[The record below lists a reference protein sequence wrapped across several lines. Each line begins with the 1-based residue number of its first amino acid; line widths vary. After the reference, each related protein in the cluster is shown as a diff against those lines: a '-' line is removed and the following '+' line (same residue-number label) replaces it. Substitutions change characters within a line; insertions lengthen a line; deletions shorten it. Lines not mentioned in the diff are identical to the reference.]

1 VGGNL
6 EHRLMGRQTGFFT
19 LPEDDRI
26 LLESCE
32 QRGIR
37 AIPALIRT
45 GALIGPMAPLAFKR
59 PEGSG
64 MFYLLPAGAPLE
76 AAVYEP
82 TDDPSHSVVMPH
94 KSALLQ
100 FVTCRREGDA
110 IADGRIYF
118 DTRRPNRW
126 YENVRRDFESLSRK
140 IKSWPS
146 TDRFRFHVGPT
157 AAEAVRA
164 GQLKLKNAGY
174 ELHLA

>member
-1 VGGNL
+1 MGSDL

-26 LLESCE
+26 LLEICE
-32 QRGIR
+32 QRGMR

-45 GALIGPMAPLAFKR
+45 NGPIEPMPPLAFKQQQ
-59 PEGSG
+59 GIG
-64 MFYLLPAGAPLE
+64 MFYLIPANTPLE
-76 AAVYEP
+76 AAVYEA
-82 TDDPSHSVVMPH
+82 TNEPSQSVVMPH

-100 FVTCRREGDA
+100 FVTCRREGSV
-110 IADGRIYF
+110 ITDGRIYF

-126 YENVRRDFESLSRK
+126 FEDVRRDFDSLSRK
-140 IKSWPS
+140 IKSWPA
-146 TDRFRFHVGPT
+146 TDRSRFYIGPG

-164 GQLKLKNAGY
+164 GKLKLTNAGY